1 MSDSRKDRKD
11 IKGKFSKDKGSH
23 SQVAKGWKKGLR
35 QGFDFDEFDDDKFD
49 WTEFRKKV

>member
-11 IKGKFSKDKGSH
+11 VKGKFGKDKGSH
-23 SQVAKGWKKGLR
+23 VAKGWKKGSQR
-35 QGFDFDEFDDDKFD
+35 QGFDEFDDDKFD